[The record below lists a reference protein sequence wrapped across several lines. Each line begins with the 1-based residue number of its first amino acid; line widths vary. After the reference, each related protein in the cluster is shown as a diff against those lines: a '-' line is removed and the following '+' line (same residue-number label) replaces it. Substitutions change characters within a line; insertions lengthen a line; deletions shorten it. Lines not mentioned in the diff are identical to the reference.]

1 MNFKTYPLSK
11 KVVDFANESSVELE
25 VGTDIVEVW
34 TLLNDD
40 VSYTCY
46 TSDAVVEAIT
56 DIVEQFAE

>member
-1 MNFKTYPLSK
+1 MDFKTYPLSQN
-11 KVVDFANESSVELE
+11 VLDYASQSWVELE

-40 VSYTCY
+40 VSYTCH

>member
-46 TSDAVVEAIT
+46 SSDAVVEAIT

>member
-1 MNFKTYPLSK
+1 MDFKTYPLSQ
-11 KVVDFANESSVELE
+11 KVLDYANQSSVELE

-40 VSYTCY
+40 VSHVCH

>member
-40 VSYTCY
+40 VSYVWH